1 MAIRADN
8 PWNSMD
14 MKPPPRLDAQALK
27 ALGKAA
33 SPQKCQCALG
43 PCAGWESM
51 TEDRWPG
58 PQMTAVGSLRAAPA
72 EGEHAA
78 GSEPT
83 FEEFH
88 PQGTR
93 YDSPLAPCAPQF
105 FPCNRSDVFSCNR
118 CQRVLLRYTEFGGYY
133 VDHRVRALNADLVVD
148 VPLPDAAA

>member
-1 MAIRADN
+1 
-8 PWNSMD
+8 
-14 MKPPPRLDAQALK
+14 
-27 ALGKAA
+27 
-33 SPQKCQCALG
+33 
-43 PCAGWESM
+43 M

-58 PQMTAVGSLRAAPA
+58 PQMTAVGSLRAALA
-72 EGEHAA
+72 EGGNAA

-93 YDSPLAPCAPQF
+93 YDSPLAPFAPQF

-118 CQRVLLRYTEFGGYY
+118 CQRLLLRYTEFGGYY

-148 VPLPDAAA
+148 ASPPDAAA